1 MIPVERIIAI
11 LKAKK
16 MNATTAGRIIAL
28 SHSKMSKVMSGE
40 QTLPADAVGVLIKE
54 FEIYPNW
61 LFGYEGNP
69 TEVMYMKDLVPK
81 EELEKR
87 DQVIQELRNEL
98 GEVYKQLA
106 EARRGK

>member
-1 MIPVERIIAI
+1 MIENTRILAI
-11 LKAKK
+11 LKAHHLSQTSLGK
-16 MNATTAGRIIAL
+16 MFQL

-69 TEVMYMKDLVPK
+69 DEVMYTKDLVPK
-81 EELEKR
+81 TELEKR

-106 EARRGK
+106 EERRGK